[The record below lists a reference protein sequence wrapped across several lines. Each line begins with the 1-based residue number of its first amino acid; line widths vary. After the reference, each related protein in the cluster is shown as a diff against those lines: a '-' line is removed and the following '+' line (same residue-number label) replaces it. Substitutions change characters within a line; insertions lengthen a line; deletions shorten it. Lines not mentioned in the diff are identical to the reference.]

1 MSFFQLPTSASIS
14 SNDFLSYLDA
24 LKDFGS
30 SFKLWCMEMNAFA
43 SMTRIDTPTQAG
55 GSGASTITTPTLT
68 PTHIQVSST
77 VGSADAA
84 LGTFKFCIPR
94 HDMLFNV

>member
-1 MSFFQLPTSASIS
+1 MLFRCIERLWQQLQTLVHGNECFCLNDKNRHTYTS
-14 SNDFLSYLDA
+14 
-24 LKDFGS
+24 
-30 SFKLWCMEMNAFA
+30 
-43 SMTRIDTPTQAG
+43 R

-94 HDMLFNV
+94 HDMLFNI